1 LLKTYEADFRS
12 LLEVEKWWAVQSTA
26 FYVRSASRNIT
37 VDTLDRQLQS
47 IVQETV
53 EVARS
58 TNSPIGRRV
67 LRLSET
73 LEQWPYAAQ
82 APVIERKM
90 IQLRNLSM
98 LSPRDPSPE
107 LEQRFS
113 RMRRLVEILQ
123 PYQRER
129 SNPGNLSR
137 RGDVDPRI
145 RVLVQG
151 TVDRLRPLEQ
161 EILGPR

>member
-1 LLKTYEADFRS
+1 
-12 LLEVEKWWAVQSTA
+12 
-26 FYVRSASRNIT
+26 
-37 VDTLDRQLQS
+37 
-47 IVQETV
+47 
-53 EVARS
+53 
-58 TNSPIGRRV
+58 
-67 LRLSET
+67 
-73 LEQWPYAAQ
+73 
-82 APVIERKM
+82 
-90 IQLRNLSM
+90 
-98 LSPRDPSPE
+98 
-107 LEQRFS
+107 
-113 RMRRLVEILQ
+113 MRRLVEILQ